1 MKKNHLLV
9 HFPKRRWLKILLA
22 MKLVFFLT
30 LAFSLSAA
38 AGVYSQDQ
46 KVSFEFEDAEILDVL
61 NEIKT
66 QTGLCFIYNE
76 DKIVELDAINIDVTD
91 KRVDKVL
98 DAIFEN
104 TNMECKFQDEV
115 IMVVDRVPEP
125 ILKEQK
131 EKKTINGKVIDNDG
145 LALPGVTVIVKGS
158 FLGTTTDV
166 NGKYKIVVPEKAE
179 VLVYSFVGMINQE
192 ITLGDKTEI
201 NVTLQS
207 AAEKLKEIVVT
218 GYQKIEKRK
227 LSSSVITVNA
237 EQIKEGGALS
247 VDNMLQG
254 KIAGLSVVNNTS
266 TPGVAPKIR
275 IRGASSISGNRE
287 PVWVVDGVILED
299 PVPLSPTELNSLDN
313 INLIGNAISSLNP
326 EDIERIDVLKDA
338 SATAIYG
345 VKAANGVIV
354 ITTKKGKIGPAK
366 VQYSTNFTFNER
378 PSYKNL
384 NRMNSKE
391 RIDVSKEAVER
402 GLLYNQPPAHVS
414 YEGALY
420 DFYAKKISY
429 TEFLEK
435 VKFFEEQ
442 NTDWLDIL
450 FRNSVS
456 QKHNL
461 SISGANEKTN
471 YYFSG
476 GFTNSNGTFKG
487 NDLKQYN
494 ATMKIN
500 SKLTEKLNV
509 GLQLRVSAS
518 ERNYQHSAI
527 DPFQYAYQTSRAISS
542 HNQDGSLSYYNKS
555 QGHDVP
561 LQFNILNEL
570 DNSGRNIE
578 NQSLN
583 FVANLNYQL
592 LPDLRLGSV
601 ISLNRSNTYQKEWFN
616 DKTHIAAGLRYL
628 NLGDPFPTNL
638 DDHFYTGQC
647 ELPYG
652 GQITNDDTKHTS
664 YSVRSDLNYKKT
676 FFDKHEISTTVGTEF
691 RSSQYDGI
699 KTTQMGYL
707 PDRGNQFVDAD
718 MIKFPKYRERVE
730 RFKDVI
736 TDRLTN
742 VMSFYGTFTYSYDY
756 RYIAN
761 FNIRADGSNKFGQDK
776 DNRFLPVWSVSGRWN
791 MHNEKWFKNMLWLNQ
806 LSIRGSYGVQGNI
819 ASNASPNL
827 LVNLGSR
834 DATSGHLVS
843 TLDMLPNPMLRWEK
857 TKSYNLALDFTVFNG
872 RISGNVDLYKK
883 KGEDMIVSRDVSIT
897 TGSNSMTLNAGNIEN
912 KGFDININMTPI
924 RSKNFTWN
932 LSVNGGRNINTV
944 TDAGTSDLT
953 YEEYLSGNAVI
964 PGKALNSFYS
974 YKFGGLDENGLPTY
988 KDIEETDGITK
999 EEMYAKMLAFSGKRT
1014 PDIEGGFST
1023 TLRYKKW
1030 SIGAI
1035 FFYSLG
1041 RDIRLNPLY
1050 ESTGQHLPNPQQNM
1064 DDVFVN
1070 RWRKPGDEKHTNIP
1084 TLSNDPL
1091 DMTPSIFG
1099 NGRQIEIAKNKWE
1112 MYNKS
1117 DLRVASGDYLRLRT
1131 LSLKHSFSEH
1141 ICDKLHVSDA
1151 NFRVEVSNVWTLK
1164 DKKLRGRDPEQ
1175 ISFSKNTGA
1184 IPMTPTYTLGFD
1196 VTF

>member
-1 MKKNHLLV
+1 MRKTLLV
-9 HFPKRRWLKILLA
+9 
-22 MKLVFFLT
+22 MKLCLILILVGSFQ
-30 LAFSLSAA
+30 LSASVLLGQQISIQVDA
-38 AGVYSQDQ
+38 PLSSVLEDLNSQTGTYFMYN
-46 KVSFEFEDAEILDVL
+46 V
-61 NEIKT
+61 NEI
-66 QTGLCFIYNE
+66 N
-76 DKIVELDAINIDVTD
+76 DELEVQLNM
-91 KRVDKVL
+91 KNSSLKEVL
-98 DAIFEN
+98 DEICN
-104 TNMECKFQDEV
+104 QVPVKYEV
-115 IMVVDRVPEP
+115 VEDFVLITKDKSVVVNE
-125 ILKEQK
+125 KEQK
-131 EKKTINGKVIDNDG
+131 KQKKTIYGKVVDKDG
-145 LALPGVTVIVKGS
+145 NTLPGVSVVIKGS
-158 FLGTTTDV
+158 FYGTTTDMDG
-166 NGKYKIVVPEKAE
+166 NYKIDVPLNAE
-179 VLVYSFVGMINQE
+179 TLVYSFVGMINKE
-192 ITLGDKTEI
+192 IKIADALEI
-201 NVTLQS
+201 NVILQT
-207 AAEKLKEIVVT
+207 AAERLKEVVVT

-237 EQIKEGGALS
+237 EAIKEGGALT

-275 IRGASSISGNRE
+275 IRGSSSISGNRE

-354 ITTKKGKIGPAK
+354 VTTKKGKIGPTK
-366 VQYSTNFTFNER
+366 VHYSTSFTLNQR
-378 PSYKNL
+378 PSYNDL
-384 NRMNSKE
+384 NRMNSQE
-391 RIDVSKEAVER
+391 RIDVSKEIVEK
-402 GLLYNQPPAHVS
+402 GLKYDMAPAHVS

-420 DFYAKKISY
+420 DFYAKNITYS
-429 TEFLEK
+429 EFHER
-435 VKFFEEQ
+435 VKSLEEQ

-476 GFTNSNGTFKG
+476 GFTNSNGTFKE
-487 NDLKQYN
+487 NDLNQYN
-494 ATMKIN
+494 ATMKLN
-500 SKLTEKLNV
+500 SKLTEKLSV
-509 GLQLRVSAS
+509 GLQLRASAS
-518 ERNYQHSAI
+518 KRKYQHSSI

-542 HNQDGSLSYYNKS
+542 HNDDGSLSFYNKS
-555 QGHDVP
+555 QGHEVP
-561 LQFNILNEL
+561 LQYNILNEL
-570 DNSGRNIE
+570 DNSERSIE
-578 NQSLN
+578 NQSIH
-583 FVANLNYQL
+583 FVANLNYEIL
-592 LPDLRLGSV
+592 TDLNFRSV
-601 ISLNRSNTYQKEWFN
+601 VSLNRSNTYQKEWFN
-616 DKTHIAAGLRYL
+616 DKTYLAANLRRL

-638 DDHFYTGQC
+638 EDKFYTEQC
-647 ELPYG
+647 KLPYG
-652 GQITNDDTKHTS
+652 GKITNDNTKHTS

-676 FFDKHEISTTVGTEF
+676 FLEKHEISTTVGTEF
-691 RSSQYDGI
+691 RSSHYDGI

-707 PDRGNQFVDAD
+707 PDRGNQFVDID
-718 MIKFPKYRERVE
+718 MVKFPEYRKEVE
-730 RFKDVI
+730 RNKDVI

-742 VMSFYGTFTYSYDY
+742 VVSFYGTFTYSYDY

-791 MHNEKWFKNMLWLNQ
+791 VHNEKWLKNILWLNQ
-806 LSIRGSYGVQGNI
+806 FSMRASYGVQGNI

-827 LVNLGSR
+827 IVNLGSR
-834 DATSGHLVS
+834 DATSGHNIS
-843 TLDMLPNPMLRWEK
+843 TLDLLPNPMLKWEE
-857 TKSYNLALDFTVFNG
+857 TKSYNFAVDFAVLNG

-883 KGEDMIVSRDVSIT
+883 KGEDMIVSRDVSVT
-897 TGSNSMTLNAGNIEN
+897 TGSNSMTLNAGTIEN
-912 KGFDININMTPI
+912 KGFDITINATPV
-924 RSKNFTWN
+924 RTKNFTWN
-932 LSVNGGRNINTV
+932 LSINGGKNTNKV

-974 YKFGGLDENGLPTY
+974 YKFGGLDENGMPTF
-988 KDIEETDGITK
+988 KDIEEPDGITK
-999 EEMYAKMLAFSGKRT
+999 EEMYAKVLTYSGKRT

-1023 TLRYKKW
+1023 TLKYKNW
-1030 SIGAI
+1030 SLGAI

-1041 RDIRLNPLY
+1041 RDIRLNSLY
-1050 ESTGQHLPNPQQNM
+1050 QSTGQYLPNPQQNM

-1084 TLSNDPL
+1084 ALSNDPL
-1091 DMTPSIFG
+1091 KMRSLLGDKSIDIG
-1099 NGRQIEIAKNKWE
+1099 DNKWE

-1117 DLRVASGDYLRLRT
+1117 DLRVASGDFLKLRT
-1131 LSLKHSFSEH
+1131 LSLKHSFSKH
-1141 ICDKLHVSDA
+1141 ICEKLHVSDA
-1151 NFRVEVSNVWTLK
+1151 NFRIEVSNVWTLK

-1175 ISFSKNTGA
+1175 ISFLNNTGA
-1184 IPMTPTYTLGFD
+1184 VPLTPTYTLGFD

>member
-1 MKKNHLLV
+1 
-9 HFPKRRWLKILLA
+9 

-30 LAFSLSAA
+30 LALSLSAA

-66 QTGLCFIYNE
+66 QTDLCFIYNE
-76 DKIVELDAINIDVTD
+76 DKIIELDAINIDVTD

-115 IMVVDRVPEP
+115 IMVVDRAPKP

-166 NGKYKIVVPEKAE
+166 NGNYKIVVPAKAE

-192 ITLGDKTEI
+192 IALGDKIEI

-218 GYQKIEKRK
+218 GYQRIEKRK

-275 IRGASSISGNRE
+275 IRGSSSISGNRE

-354 ITTKKGKIGPAK
+354 VTTKKGKIGPTK
-366 VQYSTNFTFNER
+366 VHYSTSFTINER
-378 PSYKNL
+378 PSYENL
-384 NRMNSKE
+384 NRMNSQE
-391 RIDVSKEAVER
+391 RIDVSKEIVEK
-402 GLLYNQPPAHVS
+402 GLKYDMAPAHVS

-420 DFYAKKISY
+420 DFYAKNITYS
-429 TEFLEK
+429 EFHER
-435 VKFFEEQ
+435 VKSLEEQ

-476 GFTNSNGTFKG
+476 GFTNSNGTFKE
-487 NDLKQYN
+487 NDLNQYN

-500 SKLTEKLNV
+500 SKLTDKLSV
-509 GLQLRVSAS
+509 GLQLRASAS
-518 ERNYQHSAI
+518 KRKYQHSSI

-542 HNQDGSLSYYNKS
+542 HNDDGSLSYYNKS
-555 QGHDVP
+555 HGHDVP
-561 LQFNILNEL
+561 LQYNILNEL
-570 DNSGRNIE
+570 VNSERSIE
-578 NQSLN
+578 NQSIH
-583 FVANLNYQL
+583 FVANLNYEI
-592 LPDLRLGSV
+592 LPELRLGSV

-616 DKTHIAAGLRYL
+616 DKTYLAAKLRRL
-628 NLGDPFPTNL
+628 NLGDPFPSNL
-638 DDHFYTGQC
+638 EDKFYTEQC
-647 ELPYG
+647 ALPYG
-652 GQITNDDTKHTS
+652 GQITNDNTKHTS

-676 FFDKHEISTTVGTEF
+676 FLDKHEVSTTIGTEF

-707 PDRGNQFVDAD
+707 PDRGNQFVDID
-718 MIKFPKYRERVE
+718 MIKFPEYRKRVE
-730 RFKDVI
+730 NNKDVI

-742 VMSFYGTFTYSYDY
+742 VVSFYGTFTYSYDY

-791 MHNEKWFKNMLWLNQ
+791 VHNEEWLKNILWLNQ
-806 LSIRGSYGVQGNI
+806 FSMRASYGVQGNI

-827 LVNLGSR
+827 IVKLDSR
-834 DATSGHLVS
+834 DATSGYNIS
-843 TLDMLPNPMLRWEK
+843 TLNMLPNPLLKWEE
-857 TKSYNLALDFTVFNG
+857 TKSYNFAVDFTVLDG
-872 RISGNVDLYKK
+872 RISGNIDLYKK
-883 KGEDMIVSRDVSIT
+883 KGEDMIVSRDVSVT
-897 TGSNSMTLNAGNIEN
+897 TGSNSMTLNAGTIEN
-912 KGFDININMTPI
+912 KGFDISINATPV
-924 RSKNFTWN
+924 RTKDFTWN
-932 LSVNGGRNINTV
+932 LSINGGKNINKV

-974 YKFGGLDENGLPTY
+974 YKFGGLDENGMPTF
-988 KDIEETDGITK
+988 KDIEEPDGITK
-999 EEMYAKMLAFSGKRT
+999 EEMYAKVFTYSGKRT

-1023 TLRYKKW
+1023 TFKYKNW
-1030 SIGAI
+1030 SLGAI

-1041 RDIRLNPLY
+1041 RDIRLNSLY
-1050 ESTGQHLPNPQQNM
+1050 QSTGQYLPNPQQNM

-1070 RWRKPGDEKHTNIP
+1070 RWRKPGDEKHINIP
-1084 TLSNDPL
+1084 ALSNNPL
-1091 DMTPSIFG
+1091 KMKSLLGDKSIDIG
-1099 NGRQIEIAKNKWE
+1099 DNKWE

-1117 DLRVASGDYLRLRT
+1117 DLRVASGDFLKLRT
-1131 LSLKHSFSEH
+1131 LSLKHSLSRH
-1141 ICDKLHVSDA
+1141 ICEKLHVSDA
-1151 NFRVEVSNVWTLK
+1151 NFRIEVSNVWTLK

-1175 ISFSKNTGA
+1175 ISFANNTGA
-1184 IPMTPTYTLGFD
+1184 VPLTPTYTLGFD